1 MWLTLLGLLPYAFN
15 AVTSITSAIANEKI
29 AGINATTEQDRIASA
44 ERVASLQA
52 QRDALIAESSRSKF
66 PIYIQSFIALGP
78 AVFLNKIFI
87 YDKVLKLGSTDALD
101 PNLWNVV
108 MVVLGFYFLSQVF
121 RK

>member
-1 MWLTLLGLLPYAFN
+1 MWLTLLGLLPSAFN

-78 AVFLNKIFI
+78 AIFLNKIFI
-87 YDKVLKLGSTDALD
+87 YDKVFKLGTTDALD

-121 RK
+121 RR